1 MSLREWTPWI
11 AATVSVAA
19 LVHLGTLYAL
29 PRRIEARVLTR
40 MGPPNTM
47 RFARRPDET
56 ARVVVRPAPTFS
68 TRHAHSICRRGR

>member
-1 MSLREWTPWI
+1 MNRRQWMPWI

-40 MGPPNTM
+40 MGGAG
-47 RFARRPDET
+47 FAASALAGGRQVGDGGGNLWEEQSQNRAMEDRR
-56 ARVVVRPAPTFS
+56 
-68 TRHAHSICRRGR
+68 